1 MKKGKVICKFI
12 LVILLLLSMLPIFV
26 TNTAVAVDLEGQDN
40 TTQSDKVKFKAY
52 FTSSTG
58 TETHSMVAD
67 INGQRPEIN
76 YQINVEEGR
85 LENPVI
91 KVTDEN
97 GTLDNNFMMPIKLS
111 GTSQVIDRID
121 AENKTIYFRQI
132 TDGYITGSFPLSI
145 DATADFDLKK
155 MNQNSKITLTG
166 TYYGDDGS
174 VVSIN
179 KSIYVN
185 LGWEANFNIHVA
197 QRISKYIPYNRNG
210 ERGITIQIAV
220 RTRLDTATKPYPLPV
235 KKTTVTMQIPT
246 FNGINPTQY
255 AVAAVS
261 TAATNGRDGT
271 VGNEVIFSNA
281 NCSADLE
288 NHTITIQVENTPEN
302 NVVASSLGTDEYLIT
317 FDYPASAYDS
327 IMETGNAF
335 LCKTT
340 STMEVYS
347 NTSTKTFTNT
357 AEDNYTLKEIV
368 GADSEGALEKAI
380 FYRNSIKQESG
391 VEQGYNFNVSLEIQ
405 ELGTINS
412 LRIEEHDQEFVDA
425 EGNRYSTNVDGV
437 NYIYTNMFAMSK
449 QNFEM
454 IFGTEGYVQV
464 YDKKGTLLGT
474 INKNSPL
481 DENGFYYI
489 NLPEKTGPVVSIT
502 SKPIVI
508 SGTYTYIAHRDI
520 SPDMPYTK
528 AEISTFQNLAEGFTN
543 TSRKDGESDYTGG
556 GSAEAMLPLV
566 EPLSQSTISISKQ
579 SLEVGKVN
587 ENVILTITVKNGAPA
602 KFEWYARPIFD
613 IELPEYITDVEINA
627 SRMLYTND
635 LSIKNV
641 EVIKRNGKN
650 YLRVTVD
657 GESTNLYTKDTTI
670 EINTNLTVD
679 PMTPTVAKDINMY
692 YYNESSVH
700 YYNEVPWALEG
711 IPEDGVNG
719 IDTIQVGFI
728 ADPELISV
736 SEISNYESTGKVVNS
751 LEETNNTG
759 KIENNNQDTTANMT
773 LKILNNTFAECTN
786 PVILG
791 RIPTQGNKTP
801 VSGEDLGSTFTTLL
815 AGNITAVA
823 GIEPSQMTIY
833 YSENADATKDIA
845 EPSNGWTT
853 TPSDLK
859 TIKSYL
865 IVTNDFTLPAG
876 EMLQF
881 TYPFTVPANQSYLST
896 SYGTFGVYYNQ
907 NNTAESGKVGLVI
920 PEGEK
925 YTFLLTKTDENS
937 GTIIQNVTFNLNG
950 RGLSVTKYK
959 TNALGQIRIAG
970 LYPNEIYTLS
980 EEPLEGYQVEEGN
993 QIQFKLISESG
1004 TWKLQVLKGS
1014 FNGEAQIT
1022 PESSGQEIV
1031 ASVSLTNTKIKYN
1044 ITTEAGEGGTI
1055 SGSEENPYEIVGY
1068 GENSTKDIVI
1078 TPNPNYEI
1086 KTIYVNDEPTEI
1098 PTLGPDGTVT
1108 LDKFTN
1114 VTENIHVRVEFQ
1126 KIVAG
1131 GVTVKYIDKATGEE
1145 ILQQKTQSGYVG
1157 DSYSFTR
1164 EEIASYE
1171 AEEPEPTNS
1180 TGYLTKDPI
1189 EVIFYY
1195 KKVEPAITGHSITK
1209 TGPEKITS
1217 DTDAVSYTIQY
1228 QVNVNQY
1235 IGEATVTIVDTL
1247 PYALDEGK
1255 VNQLDGGN
1263 YDAGQK
1269 TITWVETIENFDTYQ
1284 TGAKT
1289 ITFTK
1294 NVTLYYKD
1302 INYGAENVQ
1311 NQVSGK
1317 LSLKTPT
1324 KEDTVKGQ
1332 VTTPIEI
1339 TTSVEAVKTWV
1350 DNENADGNRP
1360 EAIYLQVKN
1369 DQGLV
1374 QEQKV
1379 TGDDWRY
1386 TFTGLPKYNADG
1398 SVITYTVDER
1408 EENPGDLKLYDKQ
1421 ISGNTITNTYK
1432 LSNTNIKEPAIDKT
1446 GTSTITSKDEQL
1458 EYTITYNATVE
1469 NYIGTGTVT
1478 IVDTLPY
1485 AIDESK
1491 PYDLAGGEYNKQAK
1505 TITWVESLGNIDTFQ
1520 EGAKQVNISKTIQ
1533 LSYENINVEEGRL
1546 VNNVSGKIDLDA
1558 TKDSDTQ
1565 TDTFETT
1572 ENFVTSVEAVKTWVD
1587 NEDADGNRP
1596 ESIYLQVK
1604 NGDEM
1609 VEEVL
1614 VTGPDWKHTFTNLP
1628 KYSSDGTPIT
1638 YTVDE
1643 REETAGDLKLYDK
1656 QISGNTITNT
1666 YKLTNTTIQT
1676 PSIDKTGTTE
1686 ITSKEDQVQYTLTY
1700 TATVENYIGTGRV
1713 TIVDTLPYEIDETKE
1728 YDLAGGSYN
1737 KEAKTITWVEELGE
1751 VDTFNQGAKQINISK
1766 TIRLSYEN
1774 INVQEASLINN
1785 VSGKIDLDATKDTD
1799 TKTDTFETT
1808 QNFVTSVEAV
1818 KTWVDNE
1825 NADGNRPES
1834 IYLQVKNGAEMVEEV
1849 LVTGPDWKH
1858 TFTNLPKYSSD
1869 GTPITYTVDEREET
1883 AGDLKLYD
1891 KQISGNTITNTYK
1904 LTNTTIQTPSI
1915 DKTGTTEIT
1924 SKEDQVQYTLT
1935 YTATVEN
1942 YIGTGRVTIV
1952 DTLPYEIDETK
1963 EYDLAGGS
1971 YNKEA
1976 KTITWVEE
1984 LGEVDTFNQG
1994 AKQINI
2000 SKTIRLS
2007 YENINVQEASLIN
2020 NVSGKID
2027 LDATKDTDTK
2037 TDTFETTQ
2045 NFVTSVEAVKTW
2057 VDNENADGNRPESIY
2072 LQVKNGAEMVEEALV
2087 TGPDWKYTFTNL
2099 PKYEEDGNIITYTV
2113 DEREAETGDLKL
2125 YTKQI
2130 EGNTITNT
2138 YKLTNQSIQ
2147 NPTIDKTGTAEITSK
2162 DQALTYTIA
2171 YTATVDNYIGTGR
2184 VTIVDTL
2191 PYELDESKPNNLQ
2204 EGEYNKEAKTI
2215 TWVEELGDID
2225 TFSNEAEEI
2234 SITKTIT
2241 VYYQNINVEEGTL
2254 VNNVSGK
2261 IDLDTTKETDTKED
2275 TFTTTE
2281 NFVTSVEVVKTWEDN
2296 ENADGNRPTAIY
2308 LQVKNGE
2315 QVVQE
2320 QKVTGP
2326 DWKHTFNNL
2335 PKYSS
2340 DGNSITYT
2348 VDEREETPGDL
2359 TLYNKQISGNTI
2371 TNTYKLS
2378 NTNIKEPTIDK
2389 TGTSTITSKDE
2400 QLEYTIT
2407 YHATVE
2413 NYIGT
2418 GTVTIVDTLPYAID
2432 ESKPYEL
2439 DGGNYNK
2446 EAKTITWVENLGD
2459 IDTFQGTAKEISISK
2474 TIQLSYEN
2482 INVEEGSL
2490 VNNVSGTIYL
2500 DTTKD
2505 TDTKEDTL
2513 ETTENFTT
2521 SVEAI
2526 KTWEDNENAD
2536 GNRPTAIYLQVKNGE
2551 QVVQEQKVTGPDW
2564 KYTFNNLP
2572 KYNSDGTSITYTVDE
2587 REETPGD
2594 LTLYDKQISGNT
2606 ITNTYKLT
2614 DQSIQNPSIEKTG
2627 TTEITSKDQALTYTI
2642 TYTATIEN
2650 YIGTGRV
2657 TIVDTLPYAIDETK
2671 PYELDGGNYDKEAK
2685 TITWVEDLG
2694 DIDTFQGEA
2703 KEINISKTIQLSYE
2717 NINVTEGSFS
2727 NKVSGKIELD
2737 TTKDT
2742 NTTEDTFETTENF
2755 VTSVEAVKTWVDNDN
2770 ADGNRPKA
2778 IYLQVKNG
2786 NEVVQESLV
2795 TEKEGW
2801 KHTFTNLPKYGEDGN
2816 SITYTVDEREQ
2827 TSGDLSLYDKQIK
2840 GNTITNT
2847 YKLTDTSIQDPSIQK
2862 MGTIEITS
2870 KDQALD
2876 YIIQY
2881 TATLNNYIGTGRV
2894 TIVDTLPYELDESK
2908 PYNLAGGTYNKEAK
2922 TITWVEELGEVD
2934 TFTNGPKEITIT
2946 KNIKV
2951 YYKDISVQEEK
2962 LVNKVSGKIDLD
2974 TTQETNTQEDTLE
2987 TKQNFITE
2995 VEVVKTWIDE
3005 ENADGNRPD
3014 AIYLQVKNGEE
3025 MVQEQKVTGPDW
3037 KYTFTGLPKYSSDGS
3052 TITYTV
3058 DEREE
3063 TTGDLELYDKQISG
3077 NTITNTYKLSNT
3089 NIKEPSIEKTGTT
3102 EITSKDEQV
3111 EYTITYHATVENY
3124 IGTGTVT
3131 IVDTLPY
3138 AIDETKPYELDGGS
3152 YNKEAKTITWV
3163 ENLGDIDTFQG
3174 EAKEITITKTI
3185 QLSYENINVEE
3196 GSLSNKVSGT
3206 IYLDTTKDTDTK
3218 EDTFETTENFVTEVE
3233 VVKTWVDEENAD
3245 GNRPDAIYLQVK
3257 DETGM
3262 VQESLVTEKEGWK
3275 HTFTGLPKYKADGSI
3290 ITYTVDE
3297 REETAGDLELYDKQ
3311 ISGNTITNTYKL
3323 TDSSIKNP
3331 SIEKTG
3337 TTEITNQQQA
3347 ITYTIHYT
3355 ANIENYIGTGRV
3367 TIVDTLP
3374 YELDEAKPNDL
3385 AGGNYDKQTKTITW
3399 VEELGEMDTFAGQTK
3414 EINISKTITVYYQ
3427 NISPAEGKIV
3437 NQVTGKVE
3445 LDTTKETN
3453 TKQDTWETT
3462 KNFLTEVE
3470 VVKTWVDNEN
3480 ADGNRPESIYLQV
3493 KNGNEVVQESLVT
3506 EKEGWKH
3513 TFTGLPKYH
3522 ADGSIINYTVDEREV
3537 NAGDLTLYDKQIN
3550 GNIITNTY
3558 KLSET
3563 SIKNPTIEKTG
3574 TDVIANETESLTYKI
3589 AYNVT
3594 IENYLGNAQ
3603 VTIVDTLPYEL
3614 DETKENKLDGG
3625 TYDAK
3630 TKTITWTQTIENIDT
3645 YQKESM
3651 LVSITKNIEVYY
3663 KEIKEEDASFVNTAK
3678 ATITLD
3684 TTKET
3689 QTVTDKAE
3697 TSKNFTTELQV
3708 SKIWKDNNNQDGNR
3722 PEAIYLQVKDG
3733 NTVVQEQKVD
3743 ETNDWKYTFTGLPK
3757 YHTDGSIIN
3766 YTADE
3771 KEVKKGDLTFYQKS
3785 INGNVITN
3793 TYTLNKESIQNP
3805 KIEKEGPAEIT
3816 EVTDAI
3822 TYTITYQANVTNYQ
3836 GNGTLT
3842 IVDTLPY
3849 PLDETK
3855 ENNLA
3860 GGTYDK
3866 EAQTITWV
3874 EELSNINAIG
3884 DNVQTITWNKAIQV
3898 YYSITDDTVTS
3909 IRNTV
3914 KGTIFLENGEQ
3925 TDTQEDT
3932 QTVVTKQDGSILV
3945 HYYLEGTTQKIAE
3958 DVVIVGKVG
3967 ETYQTTEAKDI
3978 DSKYELVT
3986 VPDNKEGTI
3995 GENSQTVIYY
4005 YRIKTYEITT
4015 EAGEGGSI
4023 TGSEEKPFEVVNHG
4037 EDSQKEIIIIPST
4050 GYKVSNV
4057 YINDVPVDFTV
4068 REDGTVTLEQIK
4080 NVTENKKVV
4089 AVFEKIPA
4097 GGITIHYVDKET
4109 GEELLPTEQIEGGY
4123 VGETY
4128 VVKRKDIL
4136 YYNPVLPEP
4145 ENSKGRLTEGNIDV
4159 TFYYQ
4164 KQVFDITVDKWIQ
4177 SVTVD
4182 GETKQE
4188 NTYASRGEIV
4198 KRDVHAKKTNQ
4209 TTIEVSYC
4217 IRVSN
4222 TGEIA
4227 GTVGKVIESIPEG
4240 MYWNPKENPG
4250 WIQDEVTG
4258 YIIND
4263 SLAEETLNPGE
4274 YKELELVLHWKQG
4287 EANIGE
4293 QINQVFIQ
4301 DVNNE
4306 AQYPDSKPNNDTAQA
4321 ELLIAISPGIFENH
4335 ITYIVIAIL
4344 VLSTTVVLIVHYRTK
4359 TKQR

>member
-288 NHTITIQVENTPEN
+288 NHTITIQVENTPED

-437 NYIYTNMFAMSK
+437 NYIYTTMFAMSK

-679 PMTPTVAKDINMY
+679 PMTPTVAKDITMY

-736 SEISNYESTGKVVNS
+736 SEISNYESTGKVVSS

-791 RIPTQGNKTP
+791 RIPTQGNKAP

-1022 PESSGQEIV
+1022 SGSNEQEAV
-1031 ASVSLTNTKIKYN
+1031 VSVGLTNEKITYQ

-1055 SGSEENPYEIVGY
+1055 SGSDQNPYETVRH
-1068 GENSTKDIVI
+1068 GENSVKDIVI

-1086 KTIYVNDEPTEI
+1086 KAIYVNDEPIEI
-1098 PTLGPDGTVT
+1098 PEAGENGVVT

-1114 VTENIHVRVEFQ
+1114 VTKNINVRVEFQ

-1350 DNENADGNRP
+1350 DNE
-1360 EAIYLQVKN
+1360 
-1369 DQGLV
+1369 
-1374 QEQKV
+1374 
-1379 TGDDWRY
+1379 
-1386 TFTGLPKYNADG
+1386 
-1398 SVITYTVDER
+1398 
-1408 EENPGDLKLYDKQ
+1408 
-1421 ISGNTITNTYK
+1421 
-1432 LSNTNIKEPAIDKT
+1432 
-1446 GTSTITSKDEQL
+1446 
-1458 EYTITYNATVE
+1458 
-1469 NYIGTGTVT
+1469 
-1478 IVDTLPY
+1478 
-1485 AIDESK
+1485 
-1491 PYDLAGGEYNKQAK
+1491 
-1505 TITWVESLGNIDTFQ
+1505 
-1520 EGAKQVNISKTIQ
+1520 
-1533 LSYENINVEEGRL
+1533 
-1546 VNNVSGKIDLDA
+1546 
-1558 TKDSDTQ
+1558 
-1565 TDTFETT
+1565 
-1572 ENFVTSVEAVKTWVD
+1572 
-1587 NEDADGNRP
+1587 DADGNRP

-1728 YDLAGGSYN
+1728 YDLAGGIYN

-1774 INVQEASLINN
+1774 INVQETSFVNN

-1834 IYLQVKNGAEMVEEV
+1834 IYLQVKNGV
-1849 LVTGPDWKH
+1849 
-1858 TFTNLPKYSSD
+1858 
-1869 GTPITYTVDEREET
+1869 
-1883 AGDLKLYD
+1883 
-1891 KQISGNTITNTYK
+1891 
-1904 LTNTTIQTPSI
+1904 
-1915 DKTGTTEIT
+1915 
-1924 SKEDQVQYTLT
+1924 
-1935 YTATVEN
+1935 
-1942 YIGTGRVTIV
+1942 
-1952 DTLPYEIDETK
+1952 
-1963 EYDLAGGS
+1963 
-1971 YNKEA
+1971 
-1976 KTITWVEE
+1976 
-1984 LGEVDTFNQG
+1984 
-1994 AKQINI
+1994 
-2000 SKTIRLS
+2000 
-2007 YENINVQEASLIN
+2007 
-2020 NVSGKID
+2020 
-2027 LDATKDTDTK
+2027 
-2037 TDTFETTQ
+2037 
-2045 NFVTSVEAVKTW
+2045 
-2057 VDNENADGNRPESIY
+2057 
-2072 LQVKNGAEMVEEALV
+2072 EMVEEALV

-2281 NFVTSVEVVKTWEDN
+2281 NFVTSVEAVKTWEDN

-2326 DWKHTFNNL
+2326 DWKYTFNNL

-2407 YHATVE
+2407 Y
-2413 NYIGT
+2413 N
-2418 GTVTIVDTLPYAID
+2418 
-2432 ESKPYEL
+2432 
-2439 DGGNYNK
+2439 
-2446 EAKTITWVENLGD
+2446 
-2459 IDTFQGTAKEISISK
+2459 
-2474 TIQLSYEN
+2474 
-2482 INVEEGSL
+2482 
-2490 VNNVSGTIYL
+2490 
-2500 DTTKD
+2500 
-2505 TDTKEDTL
+2505 
-2513 ETTENFTT
+2513 
-2521 SVEAI
+2521 
-2526 KTWEDNENAD
+2526 
-2536 GNRPTAIYLQVKNGE
+2536 
-2551 QVVQEQKVTGPDW
+2551 
-2564 KYTFNNLP
+2564 
-2572 KYNSDGTSITYTVDE
+2572 
-2587 REETPGD
+2587 
-2594 LTLYDKQISGNT
+2594 
-2606 ITNTYKLT
+2606 
-2614 DQSIQNPSIEKTG
+2614 
-2627 TTEITSKDQALTYTI
+2627 
-2642 TYTATIEN
+2642 ATIEN

-2657 TIVDTLPYAIDETK
+2657 TIVDTLPYAIDESK

-2694 DIDTFQGEA
+2694 DIDTFQGEV

-2862 MGTIEITS
+2862 MGTLEITS

-2876 YIIQY
+2876 YIISY
-2881 TATLNNYIGTGRV
+2881 TATVNNYIGTGRV

-2908 PYNLAGGTYNKEAK
+2908 PNNLDGGIYNKEAK
-2922 TITWVEELGEVD
+2922 TITWVEELGDID
-2934 TFTNGPKEITIT
+2934 TFQGEAKEINIT

-2951 YYKDISVQEEK
+2951 YYQNISVQEDK
-2962 LVNKVSGKIDLD
+2962 LINKVSGKIDLD
-2974 TTQETNTQEDTLE
+2974 TTKETNTQEDTLE
-2987 TKQNFITE
+2987 TKQNFVTE
-2995 VEVVKTWIDE
+2995 VEVVKTWVDE

-3014 AIYLQVKNGEE
+3014 VIYLQVKNGDQV
-3025 MVQEQKVTGPDW
+3025 VQEQKVTGPDW
-3037 KYTFTGLPKYSSDGS
+3037 KYTFTGLPKYSSEGS

-3063 TTGDLELYDKQISG
+3063 TPGDLALYNKQISG
-3077 NTITNTYKLSNT
+3077 NTITNTYKLSST

-3124 IGTGTVT
+3124 VGTGTVT

-3138 AIDETKPYELDGGS
+3138 AIDETKPYDLAGGT

-3174 EAKEITITKTI
+3174 EAKEINIRKTI

-3196 GSLSNKVSGT
+3196 GSLNNKVSGT
-3206 IYLDTTKDTDTK
+3206 IYLDATKDTDTK

-3233 VVKTWVDEENAD
+3233 VVKTWEDEENAD

-3257 DETGM
+3257 NGDEV

-3275 HTFTGLPKYKADGSI
+3275 HTFTGLPKYQADGSI

-3663 KEIKEEDASFVNTAK
+3663 KEIKEEDASFVNTAE
-3678 ATITLD
+3678 ATITLE

-3689 QTVTDKAE
+3689 QTVTDKTE

-3708 SKIWKDNNNQDGNR
+3708 SKIWEDNNNQDGNR

-3766 YTADE
+3766 YTIDE

-3836 GNGTLT
+3836 GSGTLT

-3855 ENNLA
+3855 QNNLA

-3866 EAQTITWV
+3866 ETQTITWV

-4128 VVKRKDIL
+4128 VVKRKDIP

-4164 KQVFDITVDKWIQ
+4164 KQVFDITVNKWIQ

-4182 GETKQE
+4182 GETKAE
-4188 NTYASRGEIV
+4188 NTYASKGEIV

-4274 YKELELVLHWKQG
+4274 YKELEFVLHWKQG

-4321 ELLIAISPGIFENH
+4321 ELLIAISPGIFENN

-4344 VLSTTVVLIVHYRTK
+4344 VLSTAVVIIVHYRTK

>member
-437 NYIYTNMFAMSK
+437 NYIYTTMFAMSK

-736 SEISNYESTGKVVNS
+736 SEISNYESTGKVVSS

-791 RIPTQGNKTP
+791 RIPTQGNKAP

-1157 DSYSFTR
+1157 DNYSFTR

-1195 KKVEPAITGHSITK
+1195 KKVEPDITGHSITK

-1217 DTDAVSYTIQY
+1217 DTDAISYTIQY

-1247 PYALDEGK
+1247 PYALDEDK

-1284 TGAKT
+1284 TEAKT

-1302 INYGAENVQ
+1302 MNYGAENVQ

-1386 TFTGLPKYNADG
+1386 TFTGLPKYNTDG

-1408 EENPGDLKLYDKQ
+1408 EENPGDLKLYNKQ

-1469 NYIGTGTVT
+1469 NYIGTGTIT

-1505 TITWVESLGNIDTFQ
+1505 TITWVESLGDIDTFQ

-1565 TDTFETT
+1565 
-1572 ENFVTSVEAVKTWVD
+1572 
-1587 NEDADGNRP
+1587 
-1596 ESIYLQVK
+1596 
-1604 NGDEM
+1604 
-1609 VEEVL
+1609 
-1614 VTGPDWKHTFTNLP
+1614 
-1628 KYSSDGTPIT
+1628 
-1638 YTVDE
+1638 
-1643 REETAGDLKLYDK
+1643 
-1656 QISGNTITNT
+1656 
-1666 YKLTNTTIQT
+1666 
-1676 PSIDKTGTTE
+1676 
-1686 ITSKEDQVQYTLTY
+1686 
-1700 TATVENYIGTGRV
+1700 
-1713 TIVDTLPYEIDETKE
+1713 
-1728 YDLAGGSYN
+1728 
-1737 KEAKTITWVEELGE
+1737 
-1751 VDTFNQGAKQINISK
+1751 
-1766 TIRLSYEN
+1766 
-1774 INVQEASLINN
+1774 
-1785 VSGKIDLDATKDTD
+1785 
-1799 TKTDTFETT
+1799 
-1808 QNFVTSVEAV
+1808 
-1818 KTWVDNE
+1818 
-1825 NADGNRPES
+1825 
-1834 IYLQVKNGAEMVEEV
+1834 
-1849 LVTGPDWKH
+1849 
-1858 TFTNLPKYSSD
+1858 
-1869 GTPITYTVDEREET
+1869 
-1883 AGDLKLYD
+1883 
-1891 KQISGNTITNTYK
+1891 
-1904 LTNTTIQTPSI
+1904 
-1915 DKTGTTEIT
+1915 
-1924 SKEDQVQYTLT
+1924 
-1935 YTATVEN
+1935 
-1942 YIGTGRVTIV
+1942 
-1952 DTLPYEIDETK
+1952 
-1963 EYDLAGGS
+1963 
-1971 YNKEA
+1971 
-1976 KTITWVEE
+1976 
-1984 LGEVDTFNQG
+1984 
-1994 AKQINI
+1994 
-2000 SKTIRLS
+2000 
-2007 YENINVQEASLIN
+2007 
-2020 NVSGKID
+2020 
-2027 LDATKDTDTK
+2027 

-2234 SITKTIT
+2234 NITKTIT

-2275 TFTTTE
+2275 TFETTE
-2281 NFVTSVEVVKTWEDN
+2281 NFTTSVEAIKTWEDN

-2326 DWKHTFNNL
+2326 DWKYTFNNL

-2407 YHATVE
+2407 Y
-2413 NYIGT
+2413 N
-2418 GTVTIVDTLPYAID
+2418 
-2432 ESKPYEL
+2432 
-2439 DGGNYNK
+2439 
-2446 EAKTITWVENLGD
+2446 
-2459 IDTFQGTAKEISISK
+2459 
-2474 TIQLSYEN
+2474 
-2482 INVEEGSL
+2482 
-2490 VNNVSGTIYL
+2490 
-2500 DTTKD
+2500 
-2505 TDTKEDTL
+2505 
-2513 ETTENFTT
+2513 
-2521 SVEAI
+2521 
-2526 KTWEDNENAD
+2526 
-2536 GNRPTAIYLQVKNGE
+2536 
-2551 QVVQEQKVTGPDW
+2551 
-2564 KYTFNNLP
+2564 
-2572 KYNSDGTSITYTVDE
+2572 
-2587 REETPGD
+2587 
-2594 LTLYDKQISGNT
+2594 
-2606 ITNTYKLT
+2606 
-2614 DQSIQNPSIEKTG
+2614 
-2627 TTEITSKDQALTYTI
+2627 
-2642 TYTATIEN
+2642 ATIEN

-2657 TIVDTLPYAIDETK
+2657 TIVDTLPYAIDESK

-2862 MGTIEITS
+2862 MGTLEITS

-2876 YIIQY
+2876 YIISY
-2881 TATLNNYIGTGRV
+2881 TATVNNYIGTGRV

-2908 PYNLAGGTYNKEAK
+2908 PNNLDGGIYNKEAK
-2922 TITWVEELGEVD
+2922 TITWVEELGDID
-2934 TFTNGPKEITIT
+2934 TFQGEAKEINIT

-2951 YYKDISVQEEK
+2951 YYQNISVQEDK

-2974 TTQETNTQEDTLE
+2974 TTKETNTQEDTLE
-2987 TKQNFITE
+2987 TKQNFVTE
-2995 VEVVKTWIDE
+2995 VEVVKTWVDE

-3014 AIYLQVKNGEE
+3014 VIYLQVKNGDQV
-3025 MVQEQKVTGPDW
+3025 VQEQKVTGPDW
-3037 KYTFTGLPKYSSDGS
+3037 KYTFTGLPKYSSEGS

-3063 TTGDLELYDKQISG
+3063 TPGDLALYNKQISG
-3077 NTITNTYKLSNT
+3077 NTITNTYKLSST

-3124 IGTGTVT
+3124 VGTGTVT

-3138 AIDETKPYELDGGS
+3138 AIDETKPYDLAGGT

-3174 EAKEITITKTI
+3174 EAKEINIRKTI

-3196 GSLSNKVSGT
+3196 GSLNNKVSGT
-3206 IYLDTTKDTDTK
+3206 IYLDATKDTDTK

-3233 VVKTWVDEENAD
+3233 VVKTWEDEENAD

-3257 DETGM
+3257 NGDEV

-3275 HTFTGLPKYKADGSI
+3275 HTFTGLPKYQADGSI

-3331 SIEKTG
+3331 SIKKTG

-3663 KEIKEEDASFVNTAK
+3663 KEIKEEDASFVNTAE
-3678 ATITLD
+3678 ATITLE

-3689 QTVTDKAE
+3689 QTVTDKTE

-3708 SKIWKDNNNQDGNR
+3708 SKIWEDNNNQDGNR

-3766 YTADE
+3766 YTIDE

-3836 GNGTLT
+3836 GSGTLT

-3855 ENNLA
+3855 QNNLA

-3866 EAQTITWV
+3866 ETQTITWV

-3967 ETYQTTEAKDI
+3967 ETYQTTEAKGI

-4128 VVKRKDIL
+4128 VVKRKDIP

-4182 GETKQE
+4182 GETKAE
-4188 NTYASRGEIV
+4188 NTYASKGEIV

-4227 GTVGKVIESIPEG
+4227 GTVGKVIESIPGG
-4240 MYWNPKENPG
+4240 MYWNPEENPG
-4250 WIQDEVTG
+4250 WVQDEVTG

-4263 SLAEETLNPGE
+4263 SLAEVTLNPGE
-4274 YKELELVLHWKQG
+4274 YKELEFVLHWKQG

-4321 ELLIAISPGIFENH
+4321 ELLIAISPGIFENN

-4344 VLSTTVVLIVHYRTK
+4344 VLSTAVVIIVHYRTK

>member
-97 GTLDNNFMMPIKLS
+97 GRLDNNFMMPIKLS

-437 NYIYTNMFAMSK
+437 NYIYTTMFAMSK

-736 SEISNYESTGKVVNS
+736 SEISNYESTGKVVSS

-791 RIPTQGNKTP
+791 RIPTQGNKAP

-881 TYPFTVPANQSYLST
+881 TYPFTIPANQSYLST

-1114 VTENIHVRVEFQ
+1114 VIENIHVRVEFQ

-1157 DSYSFTR
+1157 DNYSFTR

-1195 KKVEPAITGHSITK
+1195 KKVEPDITGHSITK

-1217 DTDAVSYTIQY
+1217 DTDAISYTIQY

-1247 PYALDEGK
+1247 PYALDEDK

-1284 TGAKT
+1284 TEAKT

-1302 INYGAENVQ
+1302 MNYGAENVQ

-1350 DNENADGNRP
+1350 DNE
-1360 EAIYLQVKN
+1360 
-1369 DQGLV
+1369 
-1374 QEQKV
+1374 
-1379 TGDDWRY
+1379 
-1386 TFTGLPKYNADG
+1386 
-1398 SVITYTVDER
+1398 
-1408 EENPGDLKLYDKQ
+1408 
-1421 ISGNTITNTYK
+1421 
-1432 LSNTNIKEPAIDKT
+1432 
-1446 GTSTITSKDEQL
+1446 
-1458 EYTITYNATVE
+1458 
-1469 NYIGTGTVT
+1469 
-1478 IVDTLPY
+1478 
-1485 AIDESK
+1485 
-1491 PYDLAGGEYNKQAK
+1491 
-1505 TITWVESLGNIDTFQ
+1505 
-1520 EGAKQVNISKTIQ
+1520 
-1533 LSYENINVEEGRL
+1533 
-1546 VNNVSGKIDLDA
+1546 
-1558 TKDSDTQ
+1558 
-1565 TDTFETT
+1565 
-1572 ENFVTSVEAVKTWVD
+1572 
-1587 NEDADGNRP
+1587 DADGNRP

-1604 NGDEM
+1604 NGAEM
-1609 VEEVL
+1609 VQEAL
-1614 VTGPDWKHTFTNLP
+1614 VTGPDWKYTFTNLP
-1628 KYSSDGTPIT
+1628 KYEEDGTPIT
-1638 YTVDE
+1638 YTVEE
-1643 REETAGDLKLYDK
+1643 REKTVGDLKLYDK

-1686 ITSKEDQVQYTLTY
+1686 ITSKEDQVQYTITY

-1728 YDLAGGSYN
+1728 YDLAGGIYN

-1774 INVQEASLINN
+1774 INVQETSFVNN

-1808 QNFVTSVEAV
+1808 ENFVTSVEAV

-1834 IYLQVKNGAEMVEEV
+1834 IYLQVKNGV
-1849 LVTGPDWKH
+1849 
-1858 TFTNLPKYSSD
+1858 
-1869 GTPITYTVDEREET
+1869 
-1883 AGDLKLYD
+1883 
-1891 KQISGNTITNTYK
+1891 
-1904 LTNTTIQTPSI
+1904 
-1915 DKTGTTEIT
+1915 
-1924 SKEDQVQYTLT
+1924 
-1935 YTATVEN
+1935 
-1942 YIGTGRVTIV
+1942 
-1952 DTLPYEIDETK
+1952 
-1963 EYDLAGGS
+1963 
-1971 YNKEA
+1971 
-1976 KTITWVEE
+1976 
-1984 LGEVDTFNQG
+1984 
-1994 AKQINI
+1994 
-2000 SKTIRLS
+2000 
-2007 YENINVQEASLIN
+2007 
-2020 NVSGKID
+2020 
-2027 LDATKDTDTK
+2027 
-2037 TDTFETTQ
+2037 
-2045 NFVTSVEAVKTW
+2045 
-2057 VDNENADGNRPESIY
+2057 
-2072 LQVKNGAEMVEEALV
+2072 EMVEEALV

-2162 DQALTYTIA
+2162 DQALTYTIT
-2171 YTATVDNYIGTGR
+2171 YTAAVDNYIGTGR

-2191 PYELDESKPNNLQ
+2191 PYELDESKPNDLQ
-2204 EGEYNKEAKTI
+2204 GGEYNKEAKTI

-2241 VYYQNINVEEGTL
+2241 VYYQNINVEEGRL

-2275 TFTTTE
+2275 TFETTE
-2281 NFVTSVEVVKTWEDN
+2281 NFTTSVEAIKTWEDN

-2326 DWKHTFNNL
+2326 DWKYTFNNL

-2407 YHATVE
+2407 Y
-2413 NYIGT
+2413 N
-2418 GTVTIVDTLPYAID
+2418 
-2432 ESKPYEL
+2432 
-2439 DGGNYNK
+2439 
-2446 EAKTITWVENLGD
+2446 
-2459 IDTFQGTAKEISISK
+2459 
-2474 TIQLSYEN
+2474 
-2482 INVEEGSL
+2482 
-2490 VNNVSGTIYL
+2490 
-2500 DTTKD
+2500 
-2505 TDTKEDTL
+2505 
-2513 ETTENFTT
+2513 
-2521 SVEAI
+2521 
-2526 KTWEDNENAD
+2526 
-2536 GNRPTAIYLQVKNGE
+2536 
-2551 QVVQEQKVTGPDW
+2551 
-2564 KYTFNNLP
+2564 
-2572 KYNSDGTSITYTVDE
+2572 
-2587 REETPGD
+2587 
-2594 LTLYDKQISGNT
+2594 
-2606 ITNTYKLT
+2606 
-2614 DQSIQNPSIEKTG
+2614 
-2627 TTEITSKDQALTYTI
+2627 
-2642 TYTATIEN
+2642 ATIEN

-2657 TIVDTLPYAIDETK
+2657 TIVDTLPYAIDESK

-2694 DIDTFQGEA
+2694 DIDTFQGEV

-2862 MGTIEITS
+2862 MGTLEITS

-2876 YIIQY
+2876 YIISY
-2881 TATLNNYIGTGRV
+2881 TATVNNYIGTGRV

-2908 PYNLAGGTYNKEAK
+2908 PNNLDGGIYNKEAK
-2922 TITWVEELGEVD
+2922 TITWVEELGDID
-2934 TFTNGPKEITIT
+2934 TFQGEAKEINIT

-2951 YYKDISVQEEK
+2951 YYQNISVQEDK
-2962 LVNKVSGKIDLD
+2962 LINKVSGKIDLD
-2974 TTQETNTQEDTLE
+2974 TTKETNTQEDTLE
-2987 TKQNFITE
+2987 TKQNFVTE
-2995 VEVVKTWIDE
+2995 VEVVKTWVDE

-3014 AIYLQVKNGEE
+3014 VIYLQVKNGDQV
-3025 MVQEQKVTGPDW
+3025 VQEQKVTGPDW
-3037 KYTFTGLPKYSSDGS
+3037 KYTFTGLPKYSSEGS

-3063 TTGDLELYDKQISG
+3063 TPGDLALYNKQISG
-3077 NTITNTYKLSNT
+3077 NTITNTYKLSST

-3124 IGTGTVT
+3124 VGTGTVT

-3138 AIDETKPYELDGGS
+3138 AIDETKPYDLAGGT

-3174 EAKEITITKTI
+3174 EAKEINIRKTI

-3196 GSLSNKVSGT
+3196 GSLNNKVSGT
-3206 IYLDTTKDTDTK
+3206 IYLDATKDTDTK

-3233 VVKTWVDEENAD
+3233 VVKTWEDEENAD

-3257 DETGM
+3257 NGDEV

-3275 HTFTGLPKYKADGSI
+3275 HTFTGLPKYQADGSI

-3663 KEIKEEDASFVNTAK
+3663 KEIKEEDASFVNTAE
-3678 ATITLD
+3678 ATITLE

-3689 QTVTDKAE
+3689 QTVTDKTE

-3708 SKIWKDNNNQDGNR
+3708 SKIWEDNNNQDGNR

-3766 YTADE
+3766 YTIDE

-3836 GNGTLT
+3836 GSGTLT

-3855 ENNLA
+3855 QNNLA

-3866 EAQTITWV
+3866 ETQTITWV

-3884 DNVQTITWNKAIQV
+3884 DNVQTITWNKVIQV

-4128 VVKRKDIL
+4128 VVKRKDIP
-4136 YYNPVLPEP
+4136 YYNSVLPEP

-4182 GETKQE
+4182 GETKAE
-4188 NTYASRGEIV
+4188 NTYASKGEIV

-4240 MYWNPKENPG
+4240 MYWNPEENPG

-4263 SLAEETLNPGE
+4263 SLAEVTLNPGE
-4274 YKELELVLHWKQG
+4274 YKELEFVLHWKQG

>member
-121 AENKTIYFRQI
+121 AGNKTIYFRQI

-437 NYIYTNMFAMSK
+437 NYIYTTMFAMSK

-679 PMTPTVAKDINMY
+679 PMTPTVAKDITMY

-736 SEISNYESTGKVVNS
+736 SEISNYESTGKVVSS

-791 RIPTQGNKTP
+791 RIPTQGNKAP

-1022 PESSGQEIV
+1022 SGSNEQEAV
-1031 ASVSLTNTKIKYN
+1031 VSVGLTNEKITYQ

-1055 SGSEENPYEIVGY
+1055 SGSDQNPYETVRH
-1068 GENSTKDIVI
+1068 GENSVKDIVI

-1086 KTIYVNDEPTEI
+1086 KAIYVNDEPIEI
-1098 PTLGPDGTVT
+1098 PEAGENGVVT

-1114 VTENIHVRVEFQ
+1114 VTKNINVRVEFQ

-1195 KKVEPAITGHSITK
+1195 KKVEPDITGHSITK

-1217 DTDAVSYTIQY
+1217 DTDAISYTIQY

-1247 PYALDEGK
+1247 PYALDEDK

-1284 TGAKT
+1284 TEAKT

-1302 INYGAENVQ
+1302 MNYGAENVQ

-1350 DNENADGNRP
+1350 DNE
-1360 EAIYLQVKN
+1360 
-1369 DQGLV
+1369 
-1374 QEQKV
+1374 
-1379 TGDDWRY
+1379 
-1386 TFTGLPKYNADG
+1386 
-1398 SVITYTVDER
+1398 
-1408 EENPGDLKLYDKQ
+1408 
-1421 ISGNTITNTYK
+1421 
-1432 LSNTNIKEPAIDKT
+1432 
-1446 GTSTITSKDEQL
+1446 
-1458 EYTITYNATVE
+1458 
-1469 NYIGTGTVT
+1469 
-1478 IVDTLPY
+1478 
-1485 AIDESK
+1485 
-1491 PYDLAGGEYNKQAK
+1491 
-1505 TITWVESLGNIDTFQ
+1505 
-1520 EGAKQVNISKTIQ
+1520 
-1533 LSYENINVEEGRL
+1533 
-1546 VNNVSGKIDLDA
+1546 
-1558 TKDSDTQ
+1558 
-1565 TDTFETT
+1565 
-1572 ENFVTSVEAVKTWVD
+1572 
-1587 NEDADGNRP
+1587 DADGNRP

-1604 NGDEM
+1604 NGAEM
-1609 VEEVL
+1609 VQEAL
-1614 VTGPDWKHTFTNLP
+1614 VTGPDWKYTFTNLP
-1628 KYSSDGTPIT
+1628 KYEEDGTPIT
-1638 YTVDE
+1638 YTVEE
-1643 REETAGDLKLYDK
+1643 REKTVGDLKLYDK

-1686 ITSKEDQVQYTLTY
+1686 ITSKEDQVQYTITY

-1728 YDLAGGSYN
+1728 YDLAGGIYN

-1774 INVQEASLINN
+1774 INVQETSFVNN

-1834 IYLQVKNGAEMVEEV
+1834 IYLQVKNGV
-1849 LVTGPDWKH
+1849 
-1858 TFTNLPKYSSD
+1858 
-1869 GTPITYTVDEREET
+1869 
-1883 AGDLKLYD
+1883 
-1891 KQISGNTITNTYK
+1891 
-1904 LTNTTIQTPSI
+1904 
-1915 DKTGTTEIT
+1915 
-1924 SKEDQVQYTLT
+1924 
-1935 YTATVEN
+1935 
-1942 YIGTGRVTIV
+1942 
-1952 DTLPYEIDETK
+1952 
-1963 EYDLAGGS
+1963 
-1971 YNKEA
+1971 
-1976 KTITWVEE
+1976 
-1984 LGEVDTFNQG
+1984 
-1994 AKQINI
+1994 
-2000 SKTIRLS
+2000 
-2007 YENINVQEASLIN
+2007 
-2020 NVSGKID
+2020 
-2027 LDATKDTDTK
+2027 
-2037 TDTFETTQ
+2037 
-2045 NFVTSVEAVKTW
+2045 
-2057 VDNENADGNRPESIY
+2057 
-2072 LQVKNGAEMVEEALV
+2072 EMVEEALV

-2162 DQALTYTIA
+2162 DQALTYTIT
-2171 YTATVDNYIGTGR
+2171 YTAAVDNYIGTGR

-2191 PYELDESKPNNLQ
+2191 PYELDESKPNDLQ
-2204 EGEYNKEAKTI
+2204 GGEYNKEAKTI

-2241 VYYQNINVEEGTL
+2241 VYYQNINVEEGRL

-2275 TFTTTE
+2275 TFETTE
-2281 NFVTSVEVVKTWEDN
+2281 NFTTSVEAIKTWEDN

-2326 DWKHTFNNL
+2326 DWKYTFNNL

-2407 YHATVE
+2407 Y
-2413 NYIGT
+2413 N
-2418 GTVTIVDTLPYAID
+2418 
-2432 ESKPYEL
+2432 
-2439 DGGNYNK
+2439 
-2446 EAKTITWVENLGD
+2446 
-2459 IDTFQGTAKEISISK
+2459 
-2474 TIQLSYEN
+2474 
-2482 INVEEGSL
+2482 
-2490 VNNVSGTIYL
+2490 
-2500 DTTKD
+2500 
-2505 TDTKEDTL
+2505 
-2513 ETTENFTT
+2513 
-2521 SVEAI
+2521 
-2526 KTWEDNENAD
+2526 
-2536 GNRPTAIYLQVKNGE
+2536 
-2551 QVVQEQKVTGPDW
+2551 
-2564 KYTFNNLP
+2564 
-2572 KYNSDGTSITYTVDE
+2572 
-2587 REETPGD
+2587 
-2594 LTLYDKQISGNT
+2594 
-2606 ITNTYKLT
+2606 
-2614 DQSIQNPSIEKTG
+2614 
-2627 TTEITSKDQALTYTI
+2627 
-2642 TYTATIEN
+2642 ATIEN

-2657 TIVDTLPYAIDETK
+2657 TIVDTLPYAIDESK

-2694 DIDTFQGEA
+2694 DIDTFQGEV

-2742 NTTEDTFETTENF
+2742 KTTEDTFETTENF

-2862 MGTIEITS
+2862 MGTLEITS

-2876 YIIQY
+2876 YIISY
-2881 TATLNNYIGTGRV
+2881 TATVNNYIGTGRV

-2908 PYNLAGGTYNKEAK
+2908 PNNLDGGIYNKEAK
-2922 TITWVEELGEVD
+2922 TITWVEELGDID
-2934 TFTNGPKEITIT
+2934 TFQGEAKEINIT

-2951 YYKDISVQEEK
+2951 YYQNISVQEDK
-2962 LVNKVSGKIDLD
+2962 LINKVSGKIDLD
-2974 TTQETNTQEDTLE
+2974 TTKETNTQEDTLE
-2987 TKQNFITE
+2987 TKQNFVTE
-2995 VEVVKTWIDE
+2995 VEVVKTWVDE

-3014 AIYLQVKNGEE
+3014 AIYLQVKNGDQV
-3025 MVQEQKVTGPDW
+3025 VQEQKVTGPDW
-3037 KYTFTGLPKYSSDGS
+3037 KYTFTGLPKYSSEGS

-3063 TTGDLELYDKQISG
+3063 TPGDLALYNKQISG
-3077 NTITNTYKLSNT
+3077 NTITNTYKLSST

-3124 IGTGTVT
+3124 VGTGTVT

-3138 AIDETKPYELDGGS
+3138 AIDETKPYDLAGGT

-3174 EAKEITITKTI
+3174 EAKEINIRKTI

-3196 GSLSNKVSGT
+3196 GSLNNKVSGT
-3206 IYLDTTKDTDTK
+3206 IYLDATKDTDTK

-3233 VVKTWVDEENAD
+3233 VVKTWEDEENAD

-3257 DETGM
+3257 NGDEV

-3275 HTFTGLPKYKADGSI
+3275 HTFTGLPKYQADGSI

-3663 KEIKEEDASFVNTAK
+3663 KEIKEEDASFVNTAE
-3678 ATITLD
+3678 ATITLE

-3689 QTVTDKAE
+3689 QTVTDKTE

-3708 SKIWKDNNNQDGNR
+3708 SKIWEDNNNQDGNR

-3766 YTADE
+3766 YTVDE

-3805 KIEKEGPAEIT
+3805 NIEKEGPAEIT

-3866 EAQTITWV
+3866 ETQTITWV

-4128 VVKRKDIL
+4128 VVKRKDIP

-4182 GETKQE
+4182 GETKAE
-4188 NTYASRGEIV
+4188 NTYASKGEIV

-4274 YKELELVLHWKQG
+4274 YKELEFVLHWKQG

>member
-288 NHTITIQVENTPEN
+288 NHTITIQVENTPED

-437 NYIYTNMFAMSK
+437 NYIYTTMFAMSK

-679 PMTPTVAKDINMY
+679 PMTPTVAKDITMY

-736 SEISNYESTGKVVNS
+736 SEISNYESTGKVVSS

-759 KIENNNQDTTANMT
+759 KIENNNQDTIANMT

-791 RIPTQGNKTP
+791 RIPTQGNKAP

-1022 PESSGQEIV
+1022 SGSNEQEAV
-1031 ASVSLTNTKIKYN
+1031 VSVGLTNEKITYQ

-1055 SGSEENPYEIVGY
+1055 SGSDQNPYETVRH
-1068 GENSTKDIVI
+1068 GENSVKDIVI

-1086 KTIYVNDEPTEI
+1086 KAIYVNDEPIEI
-1098 PTLGPDGTVT
+1098 PEAGENGVVT

-1114 VTENIHVRVEFQ
+1114 VTKNINVRVEFQ

-1408 EENPGDLKLYDKQ
+1408 EENPGDLKLYNKQ

-1469 NYIGTGTVT
+1469 NYIGTGTIT

-1505 TITWVESLGNIDTFQ
+1505 TITWVESLGDIDTFQ

-1533 LSYENINVEEGRL
+1533 LSYENINVEGGRL

-1596 ESIYLQVK
+1596 EFIYLQVK
-1604 NGDEM
+1604 NGAEM
-1609 VEEVL
+1609 VQEAL
-1614 VTGPDWKHTFTNLP
+1614 VTGPDWKYTFTNLP
-1628 KYSSDGTPIT
+1628 KYEEDGTPIT
-1638 YTVDE
+1638 YTVEE
-1643 REETAGDLKLYDK
+1643 REKTVGDLKLYDK

-1686 ITSKEDQVQYTLTY
+1686 ITSKEDQVQYTITY

-1728 YDLAGGSYN
+1728 YDLAGGIYN

-1774 INVQEASLINN
+1774 INVQETSFVNN

-1834 IYLQVKNGAEMVEEV
+1834 IYLQVKNGV
-1849 LVTGPDWKH
+1849 
-1858 TFTNLPKYSSD
+1858 
-1869 GTPITYTVDEREET
+1869 
-1883 AGDLKLYD
+1883 
-1891 KQISGNTITNTYK
+1891 
-1904 LTNTTIQTPSI
+1904 
-1915 DKTGTTEIT
+1915 
-1924 SKEDQVQYTLT
+1924 
-1935 YTATVEN
+1935 
-1942 YIGTGRVTIV
+1942 
-1952 DTLPYEIDETK
+1952 
-1963 EYDLAGGS
+1963 
-1971 YNKEA
+1971 
-1976 KTITWVEE
+1976 
-1984 LGEVDTFNQG
+1984 
-1994 AKQINI
+1994 
-2000 SKTIRLS
+2000 
-2007 YENINVQEASLIN
+2007 
-2020 NVSGKID
+2020 
-2027 LDATKDTDTK
+2027 
-2037 TDTFETTQ
+2037 
-2045 NFVTSVEAVKTW
+2045 
-2057 VDNENADGNRPESIY
+2057 
-2072 LQVKNGAEMVEEALV
+2072 EMVEEALV

-2162 DQALTYTIA
+2162 DQALTYTIT

-2191 PYELDESKPNNLQ
+2191 PYELDESKPNDLQ
-2204 EGEYNKEAKTI
+2204 GGEYNKEAKTI

-2241 VYYQNINVEEGTL
+2241 VYYQNINVEEGRL

-2275 TFTTTE
+2275 TFETTE
-2281 NFVTSVEVVKTWEDN
+2281 NFTTSVEAIKTWEDN

-2359 TLYNKQISGNTI
+2359 TLYDKQISGNTI

-2407 YHATVE
+2407 Y
-2413 NYIGT
+2413 N
-2418 GTVTIVDTLPYAID
+2418 
-2432 ESKPYEL
+2432 
-2439 DGGNYNK
+2439 
-2446 EAKTITWVENLGD
+2446 
-2459 IDTFQGTAKEISISK
+2459 
-2474 TIQLSYEN
+2474 
-2482 INVEEGSL
+2482 
-2490 VNNVSGTIYL
+2490 
-2500 DTTKD
+2500 
-2505 TDTKEDTL
+2505 
-2513 ETTENFTT
+2513 
-2521 SVEAI
+2521 
-2526 KTWEDNENAD
+2526 
-2536 GNRPTAIYLQVKNGE
+2536 
-2551 QVVQEQKVTGPDW
+2551 
-2564 KYTFNNLP
+2564 
-2572 KYNSDGTSITYTVDE
+2572 
-2587 REETPGD
+2587 
-2594 LTLYDKQISGNT
+2594 
-2606 ITNTYKLT
+2606 
-2614 DQSIQNPSIEKTG
+2614 
-2627 TTEITSKDQALTYTI
+2627 
-2642 TYTATIEN
+2642 ATIEN

-3663 KEIKEEDASFVNTAK
+3663 KEIKEEDASFVNTAE
-3678 ATITLD
+3678 ATITLE

-3689 QTVTDKAE
+3689 QTVTDKTE

-3722 PEAIYLQVKDG
+3722 PESIYLQVKDG

-4128 VVKRKDIL
+4128 VVKRKDIP
-4136 YYNPVLPEP
+4136 YYNSVLPEP

-4182 GETKQE
+4182 GETKAE
-4188 NTYASRGEIV
+4188 NTYASKGEIV

-4240 MYWNPKENPG
+4240 MYWNPEENPG

-4263 SLAEETLNPGE
+4263 SLAEVTLNPGE
-4274 YKELELVLHWKQG
+4274 YKELEFVLHWKQG

-4344 VLSTTVVLIVHYRTK
+4344 VLSTAVVIIVHYRTK

>member
-246 FNGINPTQY
+246 FNGINPTKY

-791 RIPTQGNKTP
+791 RIPTQGNKAP

-1022 PESSGQEIV
+1022 PGSNEQEAV
-1031 ASVSLTNTKIKYN
+1031 VSVGLTNEKITYQ

-1055 SGSEENPYEIVGY
+1055 SGSDQNPYETVRH
-1068 GENSTKDIVI
+1068 GENSVKDIVI

-1086 KTIYVNDEPTEI
+1086 KAIYVNDEPIEI
-1098 PTLGPDGTVT
+1098 PEAGENGVVT

-1114 VTENIHVRVEFQ
+1114 VTKNINVRVEFQ

-1458 EYTITYNATVE
+1458 EYTITYNATIE

-1604 NGDEM
+1604 NGD
-1609 VEEVL
+1609 
-1614 VTGPDWKHTFTNLP
+1614 
-1628 KYSSDGTPIT
+1628 
-1638 YTVDE
+1638 
-1643 REETAGDLKLYDK
+1643 
-1656 QISGNTITNT
+1656 
-1666 YKLTNTTIQT
+1666 
-1676 PSIDKTGTTE
+1676 
-1686 ITSKEDQVQYTLTY
+1686 
-1700 TATVENYIGTGRV
+1700 
-1713 TIVDTLPYEIDETKE
+1713 
-1728 YDLAGGSYN
+1728 
-1737 KEAKTITWVEELGE
+1737 
-1751 VDTFNQGAKQINISK
+1751 
-1766 TIRLSYEN
+1766 
-1774 INVQEASLINN
+1774 
-1785 VSGKIDLDATKDTD
+1785 
-1799 TKTDTFETT
+1799 
-1808 QNFVTSVEAV
+1808 
-1818 KTWVDNE
+1818 
-1825 NADGNRPES
+1825 
-1834 IYLQVKNGAEMVEEV
+1834 EMVEEV

-2281 NFVTSVEVVKTWEDN
+2281 NFVTSVEAVKTWEDN

-2326 DWKHTFNNL
+2326 DWKYTFNNL

-2407 YHATVE
+2407 YNATIE

-2418 GTVTIVDTLPYAID
+2418 GRVTIVDTLPYAID

-2446 EAKTITWVENLGD
+2446 EAKTITWVE
-2459 IDTFQGTAKEISISK
+2459 
-2474 TIQLSYEN
+2474 
-2482 INVEEGSL
+2482 
-2490 VNNVSGTIYL
+2490 
-2500 DTTKD
+2500 
-2505 TDTKEDTL
+2505 
-2513 ETTENFTT
+2513 
-2521 SVEAI
+2521 
-2526 KTWEDNENAD
+2526 
-2536 GNRPTAIYLQVKNGE
+2536 
-2551 QVVQEQKVTGPDW
+2551 
-2564 KYTFNNLP
+2564 
-2572 KYNSDGTSITYTVDE
+2572 
-2587 REETPGD
+2587 
-2594 LTLYDKQISGNT
+2594 
-2606 ITNTYKLT
+2606 
-2614 DQSIQNPSIEKTG
+2614 
-2627 TTEITSKDQALTYTI
+2627 
-2642 TYTATIEN
+2642 
-2650 YIGTGRV
+2650 
-2657 TIVDTLPYAIDETK
+2657 
-2671 PYELDGGNYDKEAK
+2671 
-2685 TITWVEDLG
+2685 DLG
-2694 DIDTFQGEA
+2694 DIDTFQGEV

-2862 MGTIEITS
+2862 MGTLEITS

-2876 YIIQY
+2876 YIISY
-2881 TATLNNYIGTGRV
+2881 TATVNNYIGTGRV

-2908 PYNLAGGTYNKEAK
+2908 PNNLDGGIYNKEAK
-2922 TITWVEELGEVD
+2922 TITWVEELGDID
-2934 TFTNGPKEITIT
+2934 TFQGEAKEINIT

-2951 YYKDISVQEEK
+2951 YYQNISVQEDK
-2962 LVNKVSGKIDLD
+2962 LINKVSGKIDLD
-2974 TTQETNTQEDTLE
+2974 TTKETNTQEDTLE
-2987 TKQNFITE
+2987 TKQNFVTE
-2995 VEVVKTWIDE
+2995 VEVVKTWVDE

-3014 AIYLQVKNGEE
+3014 VIYLQVKNGDQV
-3025 MVQEQKVTGPDW
+3025 VQEQKVTGPDW
-3037 KYTFTGLPKYSSDGS
+3037 KYTFTGLPKYSSEGS

-3063 TTGDLELYDKQISG
+3063 TPGDLALYNKQISG
-3077 NTITNTYKLSNT
+3077 NTITNTYKLSST

-3124 IGTGTVT
+3124 VGTGTVT

-3138 AIDETKPYELDGGS
+3138 AIDETKPYDLAGGT

-3174 EAKEITITKTI
+3174 EAKEINIRKTI

-3196 GSLSNKVSGT
+3196 GSLNNKVSGT

-3233 VVKTWVDEENAD
+3233 VVKTWEDEENAD

-3257 DETGM
+3257 NGDE
-3262 VQESLVTEKEGWK
+3262 VVRESLVTEKEGWK
-3275 HTFTGLPKYKADGSI
+3275 HTFTGLPKYQADGSI

-3374 YELDEAKPNDL
+3374 YAIDESKPNDL

-3513 TFTGLPKYH
+3513 TFTGLPQFTKE
-3522 ADGSIINYTVDEREV
+3522 GNPITYTVDERASED
-3537 NAGDLTLYDKQIN
+3537 GKLEYYRKQIQ
-3550 GNIITNTY
+3550 GNTIINTY
-3558 KLSET
+3558 QLGDH
-3563 SIKNPTIEKTG
+3563 SIVDPTIEKTG
-3574 TDVIANETESLTYKI
+3574 PEKITQEDQDITYHIQYQVGIKDYI
-3589 AYNVT
+3589 
-3594 IENYLGNAQ
+3594 GNAQ

-3663 KEIKEEDASFVNTAK
+3663 KEIKEEDASFVNTAE
-3678 ATITLD
+3678 ATITLE

-3689 QTVTDKAE
+3689 QTVTDKTE

-3708 SKIWKDNNNQDGNR
+3708 SKIWEDNNNQDGNR

-3766 YTADE
+3766 YTIDE

-3836 GNGTLT
+3836 GSGTLT

-3855 ENNLA
+3855 QNNLA

-3866 EAQTITWV
+3866 ETQTITWV

-4128 VVKRKDIL
+4128 VVKRKDIP

-4182 GETKQE
+4182 GETKAE
-4188 NTYASRGEIV
+4188 NTYASKGEIV

-4274 YKELELVLHWKQG
+4274 YKELEFVLHWKQG

-4321 ELLIAISPGIFENH
+4321 ELLIAISPGIFENN

-4344 VLSTTVVLIVHYRTK
+4344 VLSTAVVIIVHYRTK

>member
-121 AENKTIYFRQI
+121 AGNKTIYFRQI

-437 NYIYTNMFAMSK
+437 NYIYTTMFAMSK

-679 PMTPTVAKDINMY
+679 PMTPTVAKDITMY

-736 SEISNYESTGKVVNS
+736 SEISNYESTGKVVSS

-791 RIPTQGNKTP
+791 RIPTQGNKAP

-1022 PESSGQEIV
+1022 SGSNEQEAV
-1031 ASVSLTNTKIKYN
+1031 VSVGLTNEKITYQ

-1055 SGSEENPYEIVGY
+1055 SGSDQNPYETVRH
-1068 GENSTKDIVI
+1068 GENSVKDIVI

-1086 KTIYVNDEPTEI
+1086 KAIYVNDEPIEI
-1098 PTLGPDGTVT
+1098 PEAGENGVVT

-1157 DSYSFTR
+1157 DNYSFTR

-1195 KKVEPAITGHSITK
+1195 KKVEPDITGHSITK
-1209 TGPEKITS
+1209 TGTEKITS
-1217 DTDAVSYTIQY
+1217 DTDAISYTIQY

-1339 TTSVEAVKTWV
+1339 T
-1350 DNENADGNRP
+1350 
-1360 EAIYLQVKN
+1360 
-1369 DQGLV
+1369 
-1374 QEQKV
+1374 
-1379 TGDDWRY
+1379 
-1386 TFTGLPKYNADG
+1386 
-1398 SVITYTVDER
+1398 
-1408 EENPGDLKLYDKQ
+1408 
-1421 ISGNTITNTYK
+1421 
-1432 LSNTNIKEPAIDKT
+1432 
-1446 GTSTITSKDEQL
+1446 
-1458 EYTITYNATVE
+1458 
-1469 NYIGTGTVT
+1469 
-1478 IVDTLPY
+1478 
-1485 AIDESK
+1485 
-1491 PYDLAGGEYNKQAK
+1491 
-1505 TITWVESLGNIDTFQ
+1505 
-1520 EGAKQVNISKTIQ
+1520 
-1533 LSYENINVEEGRL
+1533 
-1546 VNNVSGKIDLDA
+1546 
-1558 TKDSDTQ
+1558 
-1565 TDTFETT
+1565 
-1572 ENFVTSVEAVKTWVD
+1572 TSVEAVKTWVD

-1728 YDLAGGSYN
+1728 YDLAGGIYN

-1774 INVQEASLINN
+1774 INVQETSFVNN

-1834 IYLQVKNGAEMVEEV
+1834 IYLQVKNGV
-1849 LVTGPDWKH
+1849 
-1858 TFTNLPKYSSD
+1858 
-1869 GTPITYTVDEREET
+1869 
-1883 AGDLKLYD
+1883 
-1891 KQISGNTITNTYK
+1891 
-1904 LTNTTIQTPSI
+1904 
-1915 DKTGTTEIT
+1915 
-1924 SKEDQVQYTLT
+1924 
-1935 YTATVEN
+1935 
-1942 YIGTGRVTIV
+1942 
-1952 DTLPYEIDETK
+1952 
-1963 EYDLAGGS
+1963 
-1971 YNKEA
+1971 
-1976 KTITWVEE
+1976 
-1984 LGEVDTFNQG
+1984 
-1994 AKQINI
+1994 
-2000 SKTIRLS
+2000 
-2007 YENINVQEASLIN
+2007 
-2020 NVSGKID
+2020 
-2027 LDATKDTDTK
+2027 
-2037 TDTFETTQ
+2037 
-2045 NFVTSVEAVKTW
+2045 
-2057 VDNENADGNRPESIY
+2057 
-2072 LQVKNGAEMVEEALV
+2072 EMVEEALV

-2281 NFVTSVEVVKTWEDN
+2281 NFVTSVEAVKTWEDN

-2326 DWKHTFNNL
+2326 DWKYTFNNL

-2407 YHATVE
+2407 Y
-2413 NYIGT
+2413 N
-2418 GTVTIVDTLPYAID
+2418 
-2432 ESKPYEL
+2432 
-2439 DGGNYNK
+2439 
-2446 EAKTITWVENLGD
+2446 
-2459 IDTFQGTAKEISISK
+2459 
-2474 TIQLSYEN
+2474 
-2482 INVEEGSL
+2482 
-2490 VNNVSGTIYL
+2490 
-2500 DTTKD
+2500 
-2505 TDTKEDTL
+2505 
-2513 ETTENFTT
+2513 
-2521 SVEAI
+2521 
-2526 KTWEDNENAD
+2526 
-2536 GNRPTAIYLQVKNGE
+2536 
-2551 QVVQEQKVTGPDW
+2551 
-2564 KYTFNNLP
+2564 
-2572 KYNSDGTSITYTVDE
+2572 
-2587 REETPGD
+2587 
-2594 LTLYDKQISGNT
+2594 
-2606 ITNTYKLT
+2606 
-2614 DQSIQNPSIEKTG
+2614 
-2627 TTEITSKDQALTYTI
+2627 
-2642 TYTATIEN
+2642 ATIEN

-2657 TIVDTLPYAIDETK
+2657 TIVDTLPYAIDESK

-2694 DIDTFQGEA
+2694 DIDTFQGEV

-2862 MGTIEITS
+2862 MGTLEITS

-2876 YIIQY
+2876 YIISY
-2881 TATLNNYIGTGRV
+2881 TATVNNYIGTGRV

-2908 PYNLAGGTYNKEAK
+2908 PNNLDGGIYNKEAK
-2922 TITWVEELGEVD
+2922 TITWVEELGDID
-2934 TFTNGPKEITIT
+2934 TFQGEAKEINIT

-2951 YYKDISVQEEK
+2951 YYQNISVQEDK
-2962 LVNKVSGKIDLD
+2962 LINKVSGKIDLD
-2974 TTQETNTQEDTLE
+2974 TTKETNTQEDTLE
-2987 TKQNFITE
+2987 TKQNFVTE
-2995 VEVVKTWIDE
+2995 VEVVKTWVDE

-3014 AIYLQVKNGEE
+3014 VIYLQVKNGDQV
-3025 MVQEQKVTGPDW
+3025 VQEQKVTGPDW
-3037 KYTFTGLPKYSSDGS
+3037 KYTFTGLPKYSSEGS

-3063 TTGDLELYDKQISG
+3063 TPGDLALYNKQISG
-3077 NTITNTYKLSNT
+3077 NTITNTYKLSST

-3124 IGTGTVT
+3124 VGTGTVT

-3138 AIDETKPYELDGGS
+3138 AIDETKPYDLAGGT

-3174 EAKEITITKTI
+3174 EAKEINIRKTI

-3196 GSLSNKVSGT
+3196 GSLNNKVSGT
-3206 IYLDTTKDTDTK
+3206 IYLDATKDTDTK

-3233 VVKTWVDEENAD
+3233 VVKTWEDEENSD

-3257 DETGM
+3257 NGDEV

-3275 HTFTGLPKYKADGSI
+3275 HTFTGLPKYQADGSI

-3663 KEIKEEDASFVNTAK
+3663 KEIKEEDASFVNTAE
-3678 ATITLD
+3678 ATITLE

-3689 QTVTDKAE
+3689 QTVTDKTE

-3708 SKIWKDNNNQDGNR
+3708 SKIWEDNNNQDGNR

-3766 YTADE
+3766 YTIDE

-3836 GNGTLT
+3836 GSGTLT

-3855 ENNLA
+3855 QNNLA

-3866 EAQTITWV
+3866 ETQTITWV

-4128 VVKRKDIL
+4128 VVKRKDIP

-4164 KQVFDITVDKWIQ
+4164 KQVFDITVNKWIQ

-4182 GETKQE
+4182 GETKAE
-4188 NTYASRGEIV
+4188 NTYASKGEIV

-4274 YKELELVLHWKQG
+4274 YKELEFVLHWKQG

-4321 ELLIAISPGIFENH
+4321 ELLIAISPGIFENN

-4344 VLSTTVVLIVHYRTK
+4344 VLSTAVVIIVHYRTK

>member
-288 NHTITIQVENTPEN
+288 NHTITIQVENTPED

-437 NYIYTNMFAMSK
+437 NYIYTTMFAMSK

-679 PMTPTVAKDINMY
+679 PMTPTVAKDITMY

-1157 DSYSFTR
+1157 DNYSFTR

-1195 KKVEPAITGHSITK
+1195 KKVEPDITGHSITK

-1217 DTDAVSYTIQY
+1217 DTDAISYTIQY

-1247 PYALDEGK
+1247 PYALDEDK

-1284 TGAKT
+1284 TEAKT

-1302 INYGAENVQ
+1302 MNYGAENVQ

-1339 TTSVEAVKTWV
+1339 TTSVEAVKTWG

-1728 YDLAGGSYN
+1728 YDLAGGIYN

-1774 INVQEASLINN
+1774 INVQETSFVNN

-1834 IYLQVKNGAEMVEEV
+1834 IYLQVKNGV
-1849 LVTGPDWKH
+1849 
-1858 TFTNLPKYSSD
+1858 
-1869 GTPITYTVDEREET
+1869 
-1883 AGDLKLYD
+1883 
-1891 KQISGNTITNTYK
+1891 
-1904 LTNTTIQTPSI
+1904 
-1915 DKTGTTEIT
+1915 
-1924 SKEDQVQYTLT
+1924 
-1935 YTATVEN
+1935 
-1942 YIGTGRVTIV
+1942 
-1952 DTLPYEIDETK
+1952 
-1963 EYDLAGGS
+1963 
-1971 YNKEA
+1971 
-1976 KTITWVEE
+1976 
-1984 LGEVDTFNQG
+1984 
-1994 AKQINI
+1994 
-2000 SKTIRLS
+2000 
-2007 YENINVQEASLIN
+2007 
-2020 NVSGKID
+2020 
-2027 LDATKDTDTK
+2027 
-2037 TDTFETTQ
+2037 
-2045 NFVTSVEAVKTW
+2045 
-2057 VDNENADGNRPESIY
+2057 
-2072 LQVKNGAEMVEEALV
+2072 EMVEEALV

-2162 DQALTYTIA
+2162 DQALTYTIT
-2171 YTATVDNYIGTGR
+2171 YTATVENYIGTGR

-2191 PYELDESKPNNLQ
+2191 PYELDELKPNDLQ
-2204 EGEYNKEAKTI
+2204 GGEYNKEAKTI

-2234 SITKTIT
+2234 NITKTIT

-2281 NFVTSVEVVKTWEDN
+2281 NFVTSVEAVKTWEDN

-2315 QVVQE
+2315 QMVQE

-2326 DWKHTFNNL
+2326 DWKYTFNNL

-2378 NTNIKEPTIDK
+2378 NINIKEPTIDK

-2407 YHATVE
+2407 YNATVE

-2418 GTVTIVDTLPYAID
+2418 GRVTIVDTLPYAID

-2505 TDTKEDTL
+2505 TDTKEDTF
-2513 ETTENFTT
+2513 ETTENFVT
-2521 SVEAI
+2521 SVEAV

-2551 QVVQEQKVTGPDW
+2551 QMVQEQKVTGPDW

-2572 KYNSDGTSITYTVDE
+2572 KYSSDGNSITYTVDE

-2594 LTLYDKQISGNT
+2594 LTLYNKQISGNT
-2606 ITNTYKLT
+2606 ITNTYKLSNINIKEPT
-2614 DQSIQNPSIEKTG
+2614 IDKTG
-2627 TTEITSKDQALTYTI
+2627 TSTITSKDEQLEYTI
-2642 TYTATIEN
+2642 TYNATVEN

-2657 TIVDTLPYAIDETK
+2657 TIVDTLPYAIDESK

-2694 DIDTFQGEA
+2694 DIDTFQGEV

-2862 MGTIEITS
+2862 MGTLEITS

-2876 YIIQY
+2876 YIISY
-2881 TATLNNYIGTGRV
+2881 TATVNNYIGTGRV

-2908 PYNLAGGTYNKEAK
+2908 PNNLDGGIYNKEAK
-2922 TITWVEELGEVD
+2922 TITWVEELGDID
-2934 TFTNGPKEITIT
+2934 TFQGEAKEINIT

-2951 YYKDISVQEEK
+2951 YYQNISVQEDK
-2962 LVNKVSGKIDLD
+2962 LINKVSGKIDLD
-2974 TTQETNTQEDTLE
+2974 TTKETNTQEDTLE
-2987 TKQNFITE
+2987 TKQNFVTE
-2995 VEVVKTWIDE
+2995 VEVVKTWVDE

-3014 AIYLQVKNGEE
+3014 VIYLQVKNGDQV
-3025 MVQEQKVTGPDW
+3025 VQEQKVTGPDW
-3037 KYTFTGLPKYSSDGS
+3037 KYTFTGLPKYSSEGS

-3063 TTGDLELYDKQISG
+3063 TPGDLALYNKQISG
-3077 NTITNTYKLSNT
+3077 NTITNTYKLSST

-3124 IGTGTVT
+3124 VGTGTVT

-3138 AIDETKPYELDGGS
+3138 AIDETKPYDLAGGT

-3174 EAKEITITKTI
+3174 EAKEINIRKTI

-3196 GSLSNKVSGT
+3196 GSLNNKVSGT

-3233 VVKTWVDEENAD
+3233 VVKTWEDEENAD

-3257 DETGM
+3257 NGDEV

-3275 HTFTGLPKYKADGSI
+3275 HTFTGLPKYQADGSI

-3663 KEIKEEDASFVNTAK
+3663 KEIKEEDASFVNTAE
-3678 ATITLD
+3678 ATITLE

-3689 QTVTDKAE
+3689 QTVTDKTE

-3708 SKIWKDNNNQDGNR
+3708 SKIWEDNNNQDGNR

-3766 YTADE
+3766 YTIDE

-3836 GNGTLT
+3836 GSGTLT

-3855 ENNLA
+3855 QNNLA

-3866 EAQTITWV
+3866 ETQTITWV

-3932 QTVVTKQDGSILV
+3932 QTVVTKQDGSVIV

-3967 ETYQTTEAKDI
+3967 ETYQTTEVKDI

-4023 TGSEEKPFEVVNHG
+4023 TGSEEKPFEVVKHG

-4097 GGITIHYVDKET
+4097 GGITVHYVDKET

-4128 VVKRKDIL
+4128 VVKRKDIP

-4182 GETKQE
+4182 GETKAE
-4188 NTYASRGEIV
+4188 NTYDSKEEIV

-4240 MYWNPKENPG
+4240 MYWNPEENPG

-4258 YIIND
+4258 YIVND
-4263 SLAEETLNPGE
+4263 SLAEVTLKPGE
-4274 YKELELVLHWKQG
+4274 YKELEFVLHWKQG

-4306 AQYPDSKPNNDTAQA
+4306 AQYQDSKPNNDTAKA